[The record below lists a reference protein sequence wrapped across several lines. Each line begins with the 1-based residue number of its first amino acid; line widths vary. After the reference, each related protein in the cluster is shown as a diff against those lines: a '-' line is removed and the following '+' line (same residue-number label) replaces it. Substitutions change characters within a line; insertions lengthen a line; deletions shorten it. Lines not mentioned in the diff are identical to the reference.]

1 MTRMNGACPGSGT
14 RSEKG
19 RGKWQ
24 EMRLGARREVGGGQG
39 QVMQG
44 LADFV
49 KTLGFNLNTME
60 CLWRVSERGLACSDY
75 IL

>member
-1 MTRMNGACPGSGT
+1 
-14 RSEKG
+14 
-19 RGKWQ
+19 
-24 EMRLGARREVGGGQG
+24 
-39 QVMQG
+39 MQG

-60 CLWRVSERGLACSDY
+60 CLKRVSEKGLACSDY